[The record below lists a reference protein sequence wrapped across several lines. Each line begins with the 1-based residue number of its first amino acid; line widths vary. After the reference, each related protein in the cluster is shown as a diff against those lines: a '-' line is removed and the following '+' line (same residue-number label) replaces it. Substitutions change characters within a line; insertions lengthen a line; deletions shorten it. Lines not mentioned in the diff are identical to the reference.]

1 MSSRTKISQFAQILA
16 IKNIQVS
23 DAKVQLERG
32 QYYAKASDASELE
45 AREDLAV
52 SVDLW
57 HEHLNSAAPD
67 PMVLG
72 FQGLQITALDH
83 HHKQAVESA
92 QQAHR
97 GVEKL
102 SLAYCT
108 RIVEAQ
114 HSSKQLSKAKAKQT
128 KYDNEKTMSR
138 FEDRTTF
145 VMAAM

>member
-1 MSSRTKISQFAQILA
+1 MSNRSKITQFAQILA

-23 DAKVQLERG
+23 DAKVQLG
-32 QYYAKASDASELE
+32 HGHDHAQASDAIELE

-72 FQGLQITALDH
+72 FQGLQITALDNE
-83 HHKQAVESA
+83 HKQAVEAA

-97 GVEKL
+97 GVERL
-102 SLAYCT
+102 SLAYGA
-108 RIVEAQ
+108 RNIEAQ
-114 HSSKQLSKAKAKQT
+114 NSGKQLSKAKAKQL
-128 KYDNEKTMSR
+128 KHDSEKAMSR
-138 FEDRTTF
+138 LEDRTTF
-145 VMAAM
+145 NMVAM